1 MSSQRSS
8 SNGGPINSAPPMGG
22 AAWTNAEISS
32 ESDCGRTRELGSGG
46 SSSPHARATKDCPM
60 SRQYDSVGWRSL
72 PSSPAPR
79 CRTPW
84 PRPVPNAL
92 RIRCCVAAD
101 IVRSPL
107 VNSGRTSMHPL
118 GVNPQTSVESVSE
131 MLSRERCVILE
142 SWHLRSRCHRQD
154 LRIQARLRWRL
165 RNDFSSTFEDGIG
178 PPFPVQTTPRLGNLA
193 VKDAEQPDPDV

>member
-8 SNGGPINSAPPMGG
+8 SNGGPINSAPRMGG

-101 IVRSPL
+101 IVRSPIGQFGSDL
-107 VNSGRTSMHPL
+107 NAPTWRQPTDECGVGVGDAVEGALCHFWNHGTRDQDVIARIFAYRPGCAGDCATISPPPSKMFLSLPSSATLDYHRSYTECRDRTI
-118 GVNPQTSVESVSE
+118 T
-131 MLSRERCVILE
+131 
-142 SWHLRSRCHRQD
+142 
-154 LRIQARLRWRL
+154 
-165 RNDFSSTFEDGIG
+165 
-178 PPFPVQTTPRLGNLA
+178 
-193 VKDAEQPDPDV
+193 